1 MALKL
6 AVSIPV
12 RDIQYM
18 LFQGVA
24 DMPSPIGTGHA
35 LKLAMHDMQLALKC
49 LLLKH
54 VMQSHKR
61 WFIVFACF

>member
-1 MALKL
+1 
-6 AVSIPV
+6 
-12 RDIQYM
+12 
-18 LFQGVA
+18 
-24 DMPSPIGTGHA
+24 MPSPIGTGHA